1 MLCVFLEHIPSPLFA
16 GMLMHDVG
24 FDTHLVMSQKI
35 NLYANLPKLFDDIFA
50 HSIVNSYHDNMTKP
64 NLVLWIQYI
73 WISGH
78 IIAVELSSSMY
89 VFLTNRATTNKHLPH
104 TYINLINV
112 VYLLEDSE
120 KFILAFLS
128 DSKMMYLWR
137 KWSLRCL

>member
-1 MLCVFLEHIPSPLFA
+1 MLCVFLEHIPSPLFG

-24 FDTHLVMSQKI
+24 FDTHLVMSQNI
-35 NLYANLPKLFDDIFA
+35 YLYVNVPKLFDDIFA

-137 KWSLRCL
+137 NWSLRCL